1 MRWLLSEAVSLLHA
15 GQIKDNEHVATIS
28 KNFKKKIQ
36 YHLKSSKA
44 KDINKKK
51 KKQCQAISE
60 KGHQNM
66 LVLQLNKKNP
76 YKQ

>member
-1 MRWLLSEAVSLLHA
+1 VSLLHA

-28 KNFKKKIQ
+28 KNFFKKIQ

-44 KDINKKK
+44 KEINKLKKK